1 MTINTT
7 SGAAFSIG
15 PVTDKGTNSSVE
27 YAALTPWVDIE
38 EIESLGEFGDESA
51 VVTFSSIKD
60 ARVRKL
66 KGARDAGNI
75 VLVCARDPFDPG
87 QNALAAAQLTKFH
100 YAFRLTAAD
109 NPDSNDTPSI
119 FYFQGPVNSARNN
132 FGNNNN
138 VTKTTFNIGI
148 SQAIIEVPAAVV
160 GP

>member
-7 SGAAFSIG
+7 SGAGFFIG
-15 PVTDKGTNSSVE
+15 PVTTKVTNTQAE
-27 YAALTPWVDIE
+27 YAALTPYVE
-38 EIESLGEFGDESA
+38 VGEIESLGEFGDESA

-75 VLVCARDPFDPG
+75 VLVCARDASDAG
-87 QNALAAAQLTKFH
+87 QVALSAAQLTKFH
-100 YAFRLTAAD
+100 YAFKLVAAD
-109 NPDSNDTPSI
+109 AADENDTPST

-138 VTKTTFNIGI
+138 VTRTTFNIGI
-148 SQAIIEVPAAVV
+148 SQEILEIPAAVV
-160 GP
+160 A